1 MGLRTKQ
8 VERKLHY
15 KAVGRNAHR
24 FSLLNDKNL
33 YRLNQ
38 RMDSLVVGSS
48 LLRNLLAEMPTI
60 EVKNSE
66 K

>member
-24 FSLLNDKNL
+24 FSLPNDKKL
-33 YRLNQ
+33 HRLRQ
-38 RMDSLVVGSS
+38 REAIFS
-48 LLRNLLAEMPTI
+48 
-60 EVKNSE
+60 KNFSDVQKLGHLGIDNDE
-66 K
+66 KVC